1 MSLLDVRG
9 LSVGIAG
16 KKELLLRDVSLSLQP
31 GEIMGVV
38 GESGSGKTMASL
50 ALLGLLPPS
59 VELRGGEAE
68 IEGRAVL
75 AGSRRGVTRHP
86 GDLTM
91 VFQNPRG
98 ALNPAMKVG
107 HQVRRVLT
115 EVRGKSKREAAAETA
130 SLLRRVGIAGA
141 ERVAGSYP
149 HQLSGGMCQRVV
161 IAMALAYR
169 PRVLIADE
177 PTTGLDV
184 TVQAQI
190 FDLLR
195 ELVEETGCG
204 ILFITHDLGAVAEM
218 CDRVSVLYAGQLME
232 TGTTIETFEQPR
244 HPYTQF
250 LLESLKM
257 EESKTSRSTEEAG
270 VDFSLPGC
278 RFAHRCAHAFD
289 RCSDFPPLFEA
300 GHQHLYSCFLGEEE
314 DVVATQRSQLA

>member
-1 MSLLDVRG
+1 M
-9 LSVGIAG
+9 
-16 KKELLLRDVSLSLQP
+16 
-31 GEIMGVV
+31 M
-38 GESGSGKTMASL
+38 
-50 ALLGLLPPS
+50 
-59 VELRGGEAE
+59 
-68 IEGRAVL
+68 
-75 AGSRRGVTRHP
+75 
-86 GDLTM
+86 
-91 VFQNPRG
+91 
-98 ALNPAMKVG
+98 VG

-115 EVRGKSKREAAAETA
+115 KVRGKSKGEAAPEAV
-130 SLLRRVGIAGA
+130 SLLRRVGISGA
-141 ERVAGSYP
+141 ERVAGAYP

-195 ELVEETGCG
+195 ELIQETNCG
-204 ILFITHDLGAVAEM
+204 VLFITHDLGAVAEM
-218 CDRVSVLYAGQLME
+218 CDRVSVLYGGQLME

-250 LLESLKM
+250 LLESLDM
-257 EESKTSRSTEEAG
+257 QEGHRPAGAEDAG

-278 RFAHRCAHAFD
+278 RFAHRCAHAFE

-300 GHQHLYSCFLGEEE
+300 GPQNFYSCFLGEEE
-314 DVVATQRSQLA
+314 DVVAAQRSRPA

>member
-1 MSLLDVRG
+1 MSLLEVKD
-9 LSVGIAG
+9 LAVGIAG
-16 KKELLLRDVSLSLQP
+16 RKDLLLRDVSLSLSE

-50 ALLGLLPPS
+50 ALLGLLPPA
-59 VELRGGEAE
+59 VELRGGTAE
-68 IEGRAVL
+68 ILGRPVL
-75 AGSRRGVTRHP
+75 DAGRPDVARQV

-98 ALNPAMKVG
+98 ALNPTMKVG
-107 HQVRRVLT
+107 KQVQRVLVK
-115 EVRGKSKREAAAETA
+115 VRGKSKRESAAETV
-130 SLLRRVGIAGA
+130 SLLRRVGIPGA

-190 FDLLR
+190 FELLR
-195 ELVEETGCG
+195 ELVDETGCG
-204 ILFITHDLGAVAEM
+204 VLFITHDLGAVAEM

-232 TGTTIETFEQPR
+232 TGTTIETFEHPR
-244 HPYTQF
+244 HPYSRF
-250 LLESLKM
+250 LLSSLSM
-257 EESKTSRSTEEAG
+257 EQGNHAASVEEAG

-278 RFAHRCAHAFD
+278 RYMHRCPHAFE
-289 RCSDFPPLFEA
+289 RCSTFPPLFEA
-300 GHQHLYSCFLGEEE
+300 RDDHRYSCFLGEEE
-314 DVVATQRSQLA
+314 DVVPAQRSESA

>member
-9 LSVGIAG
+9 LSVGIAD
-16 KKELLLRDVSLSLQP
+16 KSELLLRDVSLSLQP
-31 GEIMGVV
+31 GEVMGVV

-59 VELRGGEAE
+59 VELRAGSAE
-68 IEGRAVL
+68 IEGRTL
-75 AGSRRGVTRHP
+75 LDAGRRVSRHV
-86 GDLTM
+86 GDVTM

-98 ALNPAMKVG
+98 ALNPMMKAG
-107 HQVRRVLT
+107 HQVQRVLT
-115 EVRGKSKREAAAETA
+115 KVRGKSKREASTE
-130 SLLRRVGIAGA
+130 SVELLRRVGIPGA

-195 ELVEETGCG
+195 ELVAETGCG
-204 ILFITHDLGAVAEM
+204 VLFITHDLGAVAEM

-232 TGTTIETFEQPR
+232 TGTAIEIFEQPR

-250 LLESLKM
+250 LLDSLKV
-257 EESKTSRSTEEAG
+257 EQGKADGATEEAG
-270 VDFSLPGC
+270 VDFSVPGC
-278 RFAHRCAHAFD
+278 RFAHRCPHVFH

-300 GHQHLYSCFLGEEE
+300 GSQHRYSCFLGEEE
-314 DVVATQRSQLA
+314 DVVAARRSRPA